1 MGFAVDLIAAKSQA
15 APLLGSI
22 RLLMWTIDRECVMS
36 TGMSFF
42 GDLAAE
48 RRLGG
53 SGICFWIVRLER
65 RWQLTDA
72 SLLVGPGA
80 VWDWLGLNQRVMLI
94 SILSCV
100 PVSQRRAEWGPEV
113 VWHQPNKKNCIR
125 IFAFPDL
132 FISLLLFY
140 VGTKLS
146 SWVGHRAYRFP
157 WDCLICPPLQKGE
170 AVQSF
175 HCFLLPQ
182 PGSHMTWHDPKLI
195 WIPVTPMAAF
205 FIRSLCF
212 MPLFS
217 SSVELPP
224 SGGALSAF
232 LACWGVKKKDKTK
245 PLSWSQLVDVF
256 HLEFVSLSHSVF
268 IHSPPIWL
276 GQRRAEEKPST
287 NIFLFHSKSTRTRD
301 TLPSWQPWDC
311 GRRGLCDGG
320 RPAGNAL
327 NTPTVLQR
335 RGAGKGEAWENT
347 EASKQ
352 QPVTRS
358 TTHTLHYCPDTI
370 TIHKGEKV
378 PLTGPDTPKK
388 RPTIKKE

>member
-1 MGFAVDLIAAKSQA
+1 MCFAVHLIAARSSPRQH
-15 APLLGSI
+15 S
-22 RLLMWTIDRECVMS
+22 TINVNDQQGLC
-36 TGMSFF
+36 
-42 GDLAAE
+42 DE
-48 RRLGG
+48 RRNVFLWRPGCRTPPGRKEVESVFGLWDLKGDDSWQMHHYWWPLVLSETDLDWIGG
-53 SGICFWIVRLER
+53 WCSSASCHV
-65 RWQLTDA
+65 
-72 SLLVGPGA
+72 SLLHREQLSDA
-80 VWDWLGLNQRVMLI
+80 QRLFGLNQT
-94 SILSCV
+94 
-100 PVSQRRAEWGPEV
+100 
-113 VWHQPNKKNCIR
+113 KKTTTCIR

-157 WDCLICPPLQKGE
+157 WNCLICPPLQKGE

-175 HCFLLPQ
+175 HCLLLPQ

-195 WIPVTPMAAF
+195 WIPVTPMPAF
-205 FIRSLCF
+205 FIGSLCF
-212 MPLFS
+212 MPPFS

-232 LACWGVKKKDKTK
+232 LACWGVKKKGKTK

-256 HLEFVSLSHSVF
+256 HLQFVSLSHSVF
-268 IHSPPIWL
+268 IHSLPIWL
-276 GQRRAEEKPST
+276 GPRRAEEKPST

-320 RPAGNAL
+320 RPAGHAL

-335 RGAGKGEAWENT
+335 RGAGKGEA
-347 EASKQ
+347 
-352 QPVTRS
+352 
-358 TTHTLHYCPDTI
+358 
-370 TIHKGEKV
+370 
-378 PLTGPDTPKK
+378 
-388 RPTIKKE
+388 

>member
-1 MGFAVDLIAAKSQA
+1 M
-15 APLLGSI
+15 
-22 RLLMWTIDRECVMS
+22 
-36 TGMSFF
+36 
-42 GDLAAE
+42 
-48 RRLGG
+48 
-53 SGICFWIVRLER
+53 
-65 RWQLTDA
+65 
-72 SLLVGPGA
+72 
-80 VWDWLGLNQRVMLI
+80 
-94 SILSCV
+94 
-100 PVSQRRAEWGPEV
+100 
-113 VWHQPNKKNCIR
+113 
-125 IFAFPDL
+125 
-132 FISLLLFY
+132 
-140 VGTKLS
+140 
-146 SWVGHRAYRFP
+146 
-157 WDCLICPPLQKGE
+157 PP
-170 AVQSF
+170 
-175 HCFLLPQ
+175 
-182 PGSHMTWHDPKLI
+182 
-195 WIPVTPMAAF
+195 
-205 FIRSLCF
+205 
-212 MPLFS
+212 FS

-276 GQRRAEEKPST
+276 GPRRAEEKPST

-320 RPAGNAL
+320 RPAGHAL

-388 RPTIKKE
+388 KTHYIKKKSVNNVKVGAEGPAAQSRPQKVL